1 MDGELIPSG
10 YGMLT
15 PWIANLFENIAAVQF
30 NHRLLAVAAVTLAMA
45 LWLWSLSR
53 DLAPA
58 AQMGFA
64 ALAILALVQLALGIT
79 PLLLVVPVTL
89 AALHQAG
96 PVLRSEERRVG
107 KGCFSPCRSQGSGC
121 H

>member
-1 MDGELIPSG
+1 MAGLNAGLTYNTFPLMDGELIPSG
-10 YGMLT
+10 YGMMT

-64 ALAILALVQLALGIT
+64 ALAILALVPLAPGIPT
-79 PLLLVVPVTL
+79 PLLV
-89 AALHQAG
+89 G
-96 PVLRSEERRVG
+96 PEIGRA
-107 KGCFSPCRSQGSGC
+107 QGR
-121 H
+121 